1 MAKSA
6 NPDCVE
12 AHEAITKPRLQAVPC
27 SIDYTVHNLAQQGF
41 PMSST
46 MTIRLEDGIKHRL
59 DQLASVTQRSKSFL
73 AAEAI
78 AAYVDTNE
86 WQLSEIR
93 TALTEAQAQDYAT
106 EQDMADLTMKWN
118 AGAH

>member
-1 MAKSA
+1 
-6 NPDCVE
+6 
-12 AHEAITKPRLQAVPC
+12 
-27 SIDYTVHNLAQQGF
+27 
-41 PMSST
+41 MSST

-86 WQLSEIR
+86 WQLGEIQA
-93 TALTEAQAQDYAT
+93 ALAEAQAQDYAT
-106 EQDMADLTMKWN
+106 DQDMADLALKWN
-118 AGAH
+118 ASAH

>member
-1 MAKSA
+1 
-6 NPDCVE
+6 
-12 AHEAITKPRLQAVPC
+12 
-27 SIDYTVHNLAQQGF
+27 
-41 PMSST
+41 MSST
-46 MTIRLEDGIKHRL
+46 MTIRLEDSVKNRL

-86 WQLSEIR
+86 WQLSEIQA
-93 TALTEAQAQDYAT
+93 ALTEAQAQDCASD
-106 EQDMADLTMKWN
+106 QDMADLALKWN

>member
-1 MAKSA
+1 
-6 NPDCVE
+6 
-12 AHEAITKPRLQAVPC
+12 
-27 SIDYTVHNLAQQGF
+27 
-41 PMSST
+41 MSST
-46 MTIRLEDGIKHRL
+46 MTIRLEDAIKDRL

-86 WQLSEIR
+86 WQLSEIQ

-106 EQDMADLTMKWN
+106 DQDMVDLALKWN
-118 AGAH
+118 ASAH